1 MKASKKLLSLLLV
14 VMLLVSAIPFQVFA
28 KTVNPDGSIVV
39 PVVVKFGKNTY
50 NKSITIPADTN
61 VILDETYAMD
71 PATGLVTDPSV
82 KVFNAWYSSTA
93 TEPVT
98 NKELNYA
105 WLKDEA
111 PEDYSLTLV
120 LDPKAPPVPTTYT
133 ATLKATLDGT
143 EVGSDSKAGITE
155 IELTES
161 LAKSLYTGFDASKHE
176 FKGWANGLT
185 GKQTLTADATFTAL
199 FETKKEVPTGHKVT
213 VNVYVNGV
221 KSDPAFEKT
230 GVTSITLGATL
241 YDEIATAK
249 SLDGADYDYV
259 FYAGHAVTGTAVT
272 GSSYTLDADAV
283 YTIVITTK
291 TPDPVKKNVHFFVDN
306 VEYAVTECTEGQQP
320 NVPEDPYKAN
330 YTFQGWYSAE
340 NGQGT
345 RLVSGQN
352 WNNSMPTTYYA
363 YFTSNLNPK
372 YDTIR
377 VFVKRYVGN
386 VLKGSEELAIAD
398 NQILRGESVLDWLNS
413 KRDEID
419 GLVEDKY
426 DGVYTWNP
434 KYFYDNDSNAKLTS
448 QDLVTNGNKSVF
460 IKVNAPQ
467 IKVQLYIHVGKVT
480 ASPVIKDMDGYR
492 VGDTVTKTAVDTV
505 VKKYYSGSKMKIDG
519 LYTADDWAEL
529 KKGNKPT
536 ASADLT
542 VTENGMEIHVLVTN
556 GSATGADPSNP
567 KTGDYILD
575 TAVALMVI
583 SGLAAAAVYVVGKK
597 RRV

>member
-14 VMLLVSAIPFQVFA
+14 VMLLVCAIPFQVFA
-28 KTVNPDGSIVV
+28 EDVDPDTAPVTV
-39 PVVVKFGKNTY
+39 PVKVVVGEKTY
-50 NKSITIPADTN
+50 NKSISVSADSAVFLT
-61 VILDETYAMD
+61 EEYAMSTS
-71 PATGLVTDPSV
+71 ALVTNAATKDFAGW
-82 KVFNAWYSSTA
+82 FNPDDV
-93 TEPVT
+93 EVT
-98 NKELNYA
+98 GNELPYA
-105 WLKDEA
+105 WVKNEV
-111 PEDYSLTLV
+111 ENNGYFLTLK
-120 LDPKAPPVPTTYT
+120 LDPKSDPAPTTYT

-161 LAKSLYTGFDASKHE
+161 LAKSLYTRFDASKHE
-176 FKGWANGLT
+176 FKGWQGGLT
-185 GKQTLTADATFTAL
+185 GKQELKEDTTFTAV
-199 FETKKEVPTGHKVT
+199 FETIKPTGYKASIY
-213 VNVYVNGV
+213 VYVNGTINLPV
-221 KSDPAFEKT
+221 YEKT
-230 GVTSITLGATL
+230 GVTSLTLNKDLYEEIVNAKKLGQVDEFTYTFYEGNAT
-241 YDEIATAK
+241 
-249 SLDGADYDYV
+249 S
-259 FYAGHAVTGTAVT
+259 GTAVT
-272 GSSYTLDADAV
+272 NATYTLSADAV
-283 YTIVITTK
+283 YTVVLTTK
-291 TPDPVKKNVHFFVDN
+291 TADPVKKDVTFIVDGKQ
-306 VEYAVTECTEGQQP
+306 YAVTECTEGQKP
-320 NVPEDPYKAN
+320 SVPEDPYKAN

-386 VLKGSEELAIAD
+386 VLKGTEELTIE
-398 NQILRGESVLDWLNS
+398 NNKILRGESVLNWLNS
-413 KRDEID
+413 KKDEID

-467 IKVQLYIHVGKVT
+467 NKVQLYIHVGKVT
-480 ASPVIKDMDGYR
+480 ASPNIKDMDGYR
-492 VGDTVTKTAVDTV
+492 IGDTVTKTAVDTI

-536 ASADLT
+536 ASGDLT
-542 VTENGMEIHVLVTN
+542 VTEDGMEIHVLVTN
-556 GSATGADPSNP
+556 ATASTADPSNP

>member
-28 KTVNPDGSIVV
+28 DGTDS
-39 PVVVKFGKNTY
+39 Y
-50 NKSITIPADTN
+50 TID
-61 VILDETYAMD
+61 VILKFSDKADSTRSFTSTESTVAVKAVLDKVAPGWDSYYDFTSYHAGYNNGNDVEETVDLDQIINTGND
-71 PATGLVTDPSV
+71 P
-82 KVFNAWYSSTA
+82 
-93 TEPVT
+93 
-98 NKELNYA
+98 
-105 WLKDEA
+105 
-111 PEDYSLTLV
+111 YSLTIELTK
-120 LDPKAPPVPTTYT
+120 KAPPAPTTYT
-133 ATLKATLDGT
+133 ATLKATLDGE

-155 IELTES
+155 IELTDA
-161 LAKSLYTGFDASKHE
+161 LAKGLFADFDASKHE
-176 FKGWANGLT
+176 FKGWQGGLT
-185 GKQTLTADATFTAL
+185 GKQELKEDTTFTAV
-199 FETKKEVPTGHKVT
+199 FETIKPTGYKASIY
-213 VNVYVNGV
+213 VYVNGTINLPV
-221 KSDPAFEKT
+221 YEKT
-230 GVTSITLGATL
+230 GVTSLTLNKDLYEEIVNAKKLGQVDEFTYTFYEGNAT
-241 YDEIATAK
+241 
-249 SLDGADYDYV
+249 S
-259 FYAGHAVTGTAVT
+259 GTAVT
-272 GSSYTLDADAV
+272 NATYTLSADAV
-283 YTIVITTK
+283 YTVVLTTK
-291 TPDPVKKNVHFFVDN
+291 TADPVKKDVTFIVDGKQ
-306 VEYAVTECTEGQQP
+306 YAVTECTEGQKP
-320 NVPEDPYKAN
+320 SVPEDPYKAN
-330 YTFQGWYSAE
+330 YTFRGWYSAE

-398 NQILRGESVLDWLNS
+398 NQILRGESVLNWLNS
-413 KRDEID
+413 KKDEID

-460 IKVNAPQ
+460 IKVYAPQ
-467 IKVQLYIHVGKVT
+467 TKVQLYIHVGKVT

-492 VGDTVTKTAVDTV
+492 IGDTVTKTAVDTI
-505 VKKYYSGSKMKIDG
+505 VKKYYSGSKMKIEG
-519 LYTADDWAEL
+519 LYTEDDWAEL

-542 VTENGMEIHVLVTN
+542 VTEDGMEIHVLLTN
-556 GSATGADPSNP
+556 ATATGADPSNP
-567 KTGDYILD
+567 KTGDYVLT
-575 TAVALMVI
+575 TAVTLMVI
-583 SGLAAAAVYVVGKK
+583 SGMAAAAVYVVGKK

>member
-28 KTVNPDGSIVV
+28 KTVNPDDSIVV
-39 PVVVKFGKNTY
+39 PVVVKFGKDTY
-50 NKSITIPADTN
+50 NKSITIPADTS

-71 PATGLVTDPSV
+71 PATGLVKDPSV

-98 NKELNYA
+98 NKKLDYD

-120 LDPKAPPVPTTYT
+120 LDPKTPPVPTTYT

-161 LAKSLYTGFDASKHE
+161 LAKSLYTGFDASNHE

-291 TPDPVKKNVHFFVDN
+291 TPDPVQKEVTFYVDG
-306 VEYAVTECTEGQQP
+306 ERYAVTTCTEGQQP

-398 NQILRGESVLDWLNS
+398 NQILRGESVLNWLNS
-413 KRDEID
+413 KKDEID

-492 VGDTVTKTAVDTV
+492 VGDTVTKTAVDTI

>member
-28 KTVNPDGSIVV
+28 APVDV
-39 PVVVKFGKNTY
+39 PVTVVEG
-50 NKSITIPADTN
+50 
-61 VILDETYAMD
+61 ETALEM
-71 PATGLVTDPSV
+71 
-82 KVFNAWYSSTA
+82 N
-93 TEPVT
+93 
-98 NKELNYA
+98 
-105 WLKDEA
+105 
-111 PEDYSLTLV
+111 LTLHV
-120 LDPKAPPVPTTYT
+120 PDEGVTLNRELGDSLLGASSEYETVCWRSASSGNDLPLTELLTNATASAEGYSIKLVVRRKEVVPTTPTTFT
-133 ATLKATLDGT
+133 ATLKATLDGH
-143 EVGSDSKAGITE
+143 EVGSSSRSGITE
-155 IELTES
+155 IELTEN
-161 LAKSLYTGFDASKHE
+161 LAKSLYSSFDASRHV
-176 FKGWANGLT
+176 FKGWSGGLS
-185 GKQTLTADATFTAL
+185 GKQTLTADATFTAV
-199 FETKKEVPTGHKVT
+199 FETIKPTGYKASIY
-213 VNVYVNGV
+213 VYVNGTINLPV
-221 KSDPAFEKT
+221 YEKT
-230 GVTSITLGATL
+230 GVTSLTLNKDLYEEIVNAKKLGQVDEFTYTFYEGNAT
-241 YDEIATAK
+241 
-249 SLDGADYDYV
+249 S
-259 FYAGHAVTGTAVT
+259 GTAVT
-272 GSSYTLDADAV
+272 NATYTLSADAV
-283 YTIVITTK
+283 YTVVLTTK
-291 TPDPVKKNVHFFVDN
+291 TADPVKKDVTFIVDGKQ
-306 VEYAVTECTEGQQP
+306 YAVTECTEGQKP
-320 NVPEDPYKAN
+320 SVPEDPYKAN

-386 VLKGSEELAIAD
+386 VLKGTEELTIE
-398 NQILRGESVLDWLNS
+398 NNKILRGESVLNWLNS
-413 KRDEID
+413 KKDEID

-467 IKVQLYIHVGKVT
+467 IKVQLYIHKDKVT
-480 ASPVIKDMDGYR
+480 ASPNIKDMDGYR
-492 VGDTVTKTAVDTV
+492 IGDTVTKTAVDTI
-505 VKKYYSGSKMKIDG
+505 VKKYYSGSKMVIQG
-519 LYTADDWAEL
+519 LYTEADWAAL
-529 KKGNKPT
+529 KAGNKPT
-536 ASADLT
+536 ASGDLT
-542 VTENGMEIHVLVTN
+542 VTEDGMEIHVLVTN
-556 GSATGADPSNP
+556 ATASTADPSNP

>member
-28 KTVNPDGSIVV
+28 DGTDSYTIDVILKFSDKADSTRSFTSTESIVA
-39 PVVVKFGKNTY
+39 VKAVLDKVAPGWDSYYDFTSYHAGYNNGSDVEETVDLDQMINTG
-50 NKSITIPADTN
+50 N
-61 VILDETYAMD
+61 D
-71 PATGLVTDPSV
+71 P
-82 KVFNAWYSSTA
+82 
-93 TEPVT
+93 
-98 NKELNYA
+98 
-105 WLKDEA
+105 
-111 PEDYSLTLV
+111 YSLTIELTK
-120 LDPKAPPVPTTYT
+120 KAPPAPTTYT
-133 ATLKATLDGT
+133 ATLKATLDGE

-155 IELTES
+155 IELTDA
-161 LAKSLYTGFDASKHE
+161 LAKGLFVDFDASKHE
-176 FKGWANGLT
+176 FKGWQGGLN
-185 GKQTLTADATFTAL
+185 GKQELKEDTTFTAV
-199 FETKKEVPTGHKVT
+199 FETIKPTGYKASIY
-213 VNVYVNGV
+213 VYVNGTINLPV
-221 KSDPAFEKT
+221 YEKT
-230 GVTSITLGATL
+230 GVTSLTLNKDL
-241 YDEIATAK
+241 YEEIANAK
-249 SLDGADYDYV
+249 KLGQVDEFTYT
-259 FYAGHAVTGTAVT
+259 FYEGNATSGTAVT
-272 GSSYTLDADAV
+272 NATYTLSADAV
-283 YTIVITTK
+283 YTVVLTTK
-291 TPDPVKKNVHFFVDN
+291 TADPVKKDVTFIVDGKQ
-306 VEYAVTECTEGQQP
+306 YAVTECTEGQKP
-320 NVPEDPYKAN
+320 SVPEDPYKAN
-330 YTFQGWYSAE
+330 YTFRGWYSAE

>member
-82 KVFNAWYSSTA
+82 KVFNAWYSSTS

-98 NKELNYA
+98 NKELDYA
-105 WLKDEA
+105 WLMDEA

>member
-28 KTVNPDGSIVV
+28 AEVDVAVDVEFDGKTYHKTMKVPDAGVTLSTAYALGNPDLVSTPSGKTVIGWFNAAGEDITDTSLTNEAAQTIGTLTL
-39 PVVVKFGKNTY
+39 KLGK
-50 NKSITIPADTN
+50 A
-61 VILDETYAMD
+61 
-71 PATGLVTDPSV
+71 TDP
-82 KVFNAWYSSTA
+82 TP
-93 TEPVT
+93 TPT
-98 NKELNYA
+98 
-105 WLKDEA
+105 
-111 PEDYSLTLV
+111 PTPTP
-120 LDPKAPPVPTTYT
+120 DPDP
-133 ATLKATLDGT
+133 
-143 EVGSDSKAGITE
+143 
-155 IELTES
+155 
-161 LAKSLYTGFDASKHE
+161 
-176 FKGWANGLT
+176 
-185 GKQTLTADATFTAL
+185 
-199 FETKKEVPTGHKVT
+199 VPTGHKVT
-213 VNVYVNGV
+213 VHVYVNGV

-320 NVPEDPYKAN
+320 NVPADPYKAN
-330 YTFQGWYSAE
+330 YTFQGWYSSP

-345 RLVSGQN
+345 RLISGQN

-363 YFTSNLNPK
+363 YFTYNLNPQ

-386 VLKGSEELAIAD
+386 VLKGTEELTIE
-398 NQILRGESVLDWLNS
+398 NNKILRGESVLDWLNS

-426 DGVYTWNP
+426 NGVYTWNP
-434 KYFYDNDSNAKLTS
+434 KYFYDNDSNAQLTS
-448 QDLVTNGNKSVF
+448 QSLQTNGNKSVF

-467 IKVQLYIHVGKVT
+467 NKVQLYIHVGKVT
-480 ASPVIKDMDGYR
+480 ATPVIKDMNGYR
-492 VGDTVTKTAVDTV
+492 IGDTVTKAAVDTI
-505 VKKYYSGSKMKIDG
+505 VKQNYSGSKMVIQG
-519 LYTADDWAEL
+519 LYTEADWAAL
-529 KKGNKPT
+529 KAGNKPT
-536 ASADLT
+536 ASGDLT
-542 VTENGMEIHVLVTN
+542 VTEDGMEIHVLVTN
-556 GSATGADPSNP
+556 ATASTADPSNP

>member
-14 VMLLVSAIPFQVFA
+14 VMLLVSAIPFQAFA
-28 KTVNPDGSIVV
+28 APVGVPVRIEKEDGSHVGNDTLNVPDEGVTLNEELGNSLLGASSAYETVCWKSVATGNNLPLTETLTNATASAAGYSIVLVVRDKEVV
-39 PVVVKFGKNTY
+39 P
-50 NKSITIPADTN
+50 TI
-61 VILDETYAMD
+61 
-71 PATGLVTDPSV
+71 
-82 KVFNAWYSSTA
+82 
-93 TEPVT
+93 
-98 NKELNYA
+98 
-105 WLKDEA
+105 
-111 PEDYSLTLV
+111 
-120 LDPKAPPVPTTYT
+120 PTTYT
-133 ATLKATLDGT
+133 ATLKATLDGA

-155 IELTES
+155 IELTDA
-161 LAKSLYTGFDASKHE
+161 LAKGLFVDFDASKHE
-176 FKGWANGLT
+176 FKGWQGGLN
-185 GKQTLTADATFTAL
+185 GKQELKEDTTFTAV
-199 FETKKEVPTGHKVT
+199 FETIKPTGYKASIY
-213 VNVYVNGV
+213 VYVNGTINLPV
-221 KSDPAFEKT
+221 YEKT
-230 GVTSITLGATL
+230 GVTSLTLNKDLYEEIVNAKKLGQVDEFTYTFYEGNAT
-241 YDEIATAK
+241 
-249 SLDGADYDYV
+249 S
-259 FYAGHAVTGTAVT
+259 GTAVT
-272 GSSYTLDADAV
+272 NATYTLSADAV
-283 YTIVITTK
+283 YTVVLTTK
-291 TPDPVKKNVHFFVDN
+291 TADPVKKDVTFIVDGKQ
-306 VEYAVTECTEGQQP
+306 YAVTECTEGQKP
-320 NVPEDPYKAN
+320 SVPEDPYKAN
-330 YTFQGWYSAE
+330 YTFRGWYSAE

-398 NQILRGESVLDWLNS
+398 NQILRGESVLNWLNS
-413 KRDEID
+413 KKDEID

-467 IKVQLYIHVGKVT
+467 NKVQLYIHVGKVT
-480 ASPVIKDMDGYR
+480 ATPVIKDMNGYR
-492 VGDTVTKTAVDTV
+492 IGDTVTKAAVDTI
-505 VKKYYSGSKMKIDG
+505 VKQNYSGSKMVIQG
-519 LYTADDWAEL
+519 LYTEADWAAL
-529 KKGNKPT
+529 KAGNKPT
-536 ASADLT
+536 ASGDLT

-556 GSATGADPSNP
+556 ATASTADPSNP

>member
-14 VMLLVSAIPFQVFA
+14 VMLLVSAIPFQAFA
-28 KTVNPDGSIVV
+28 MPVDGEGNIVV
-39 PVVVKFGKNTY
+39 PVKLEYDGKSYDRSFTVAVNVDTVLSEEFAMNASGVVHDSSDKEFVGWFRDGK
-50 NKSITIPADTN
+50 
-61 VILDETYAMD
+61 E
-71 PATGLVTDPSV
+71 VTD
-82 KVFNAWYSSTA
+82 NTIRYS
-93 TEPVT
+93 
-98 NKELNYA
+98 
-105 WLKDEA
+105 WLKDTA
-111 PEDYSLTLV
+111 PEDYALTLK
-120 LDPKAPPVPTTYT
+120 LNPKSNPDPEPNPNPDPDPEPKP
-133 ATLKATLDGT
+133 
-143 EVGSDSKAGITE
+143 E
-155 IELTES
+155 
-161 LAKSLYTGFDASKHE
+161 
-176 FKGWANGLT
+176 
-185 GKQTLTADATFTAL
+185 
-199 FETKKEVPTGHKVT
+199 PTGHKVT
-213 VNVYVNGV
+213 VHVYVNGV

-230 GVTSITLGATL
+230 GVTSITLGGTL
-241 YDEIATAK
+241 YEEIATAK
-249 SLDGADYDYV
+249 SLDVADYDYV

-398 NQILRGESVLDWLNS
+398 NQILRGESVLNWLNS
-413 KRDEID
+413 KKDEID

-426 DGVYTWNP
+426 DGAYTWNP